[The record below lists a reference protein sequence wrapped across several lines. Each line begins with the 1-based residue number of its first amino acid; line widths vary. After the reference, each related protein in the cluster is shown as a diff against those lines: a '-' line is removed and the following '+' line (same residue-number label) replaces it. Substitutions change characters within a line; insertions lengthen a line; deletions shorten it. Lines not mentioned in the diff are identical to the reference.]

1 MRLRISNF
9 YIYLTFPS
17 VALIS
22 FMIISNFWTSYF
34 LCLTA
39 ILIHEVGHLSLMIIF
54 KYYPLGIEIKCF
66 NIKIIEQFRYKS
78 DFYKDF
84 LITLAGPFFN
94 IIFFFLLFNS
104 NKRLAFINLYIGLFN
119 LLPAASL
126 DGGQLLFL
134 FLQKRFTAEISARI
148 TDVITLITA
157 FPVCV
162 IGIMILFS
170 SEYNF
175 SLLFIGFYLVLS
187 VFIREEKY
195 L

>member
-1 MRLRISNF
+1 MRLKINNF

-22 FMIISNFWTSYF
+22 FMIISDFWTSYF
-34 LCLTA
+34 LCVLA

-66 NIKIIEQFRYKS
+66 NIKIIEKFRYKNE
-78 DFYKDF
+78 FYKDI
-84 LITLAGPFFN
+84 LVTLAGPFFN
-94 IIFFFLLFNS
+94 ILFFFLLFYINI
-104 NKRLAFINLYIGLFN
+104 KLALINLYIGLFN

-126 DGGQLLFL
+126 DGGQLLYL
-134 FLQKRFTAEISARI
+134 FLQKRFTAEISAKI
-148 TDVITLITA
+148 ADVITIITA
-157 FPVCV
+157 FPVCL

-175 SLLFIGFYLVLS
+175 SLLFIGFYLILS